1 MRHLAI
7 MLVAFLIAV
16 IGSGCGVDQ
25 PQLPQVDQFVNV
37 PQACTIELEPMPVIE
52 PKTFQEG
59 KELEQSQW
67 AYGNYLIMK
76 EDNEK
81 VRAKVKK
88 CQK

>member
-16 IGSGCGVDQ
+16 LGSGCGVDQ
-25 PQLPQVDQFVNV
+25 PQPPQIDQFVNV
-37 PQACTIELEPMPVIE
+37 PQRCVIELDPMPVIE
-52 PKTFQEG
+52 PKSFQKGE
-59 KELEQSQW
+59 ELEQNEWS
-67 AYGNYLIMK
+67 YGNYLIMK

-88 CQK
+88 CQ